1 MDHHCPWVNN
11 CVGENNQ
18 KFFVLF
24 TVSATSSQFMVII
37 YLKLIATQCSFVTHE
52 NYGILPGN
60 HKICQLRTCM
70 LCFTDVHLPDINTC
84 ALHDHTSF
92 HRVCASGLERYQQCS
107 LIRHLQN
114 SIYEQCLSRTMSSY
128 TVSKNFMIT
137 WRCLGYRMH
146 SLQSASH
153 HHFSHIPHFRVIV
166 VWYFYGHHVWH
177 SAVCDMFWRDGKSTA
192 RHIVQLHLCHSIRSN
207 RFCNFYIMA

>member
-1 MDHHCPWVNN
+1 MSSLTLQRLKFVCLSCILLFYACFSVCRRCIRKMDHHCPWVNN

-24 TVSATSSQFMVII
+24 TVSATSCQFMVII

-92 HRVCASGLERYQQCS
+92 HRVCASGLER
-107 LIRHLQN
+107 
-114 SIYEQCLSRTMSSY
+114 
-128 TVSKNFMIT
+128 
-137 WRCLGYRMH
+137 
-146 SLQSASH
+146 
-153 HHFSHIPHFRVIV
+153 
-166 VWYFYGHHVWH
+166 
-177 SAVCDMFWRDGKSTA
+177 
-192 RHIVQLHLCHSIRSN
+192 
-207 RFCNFYIMA
+207 